1 VTATGGLLNPG
12 KPQRRLDIQL
22 YNGWEKGGHRLE
34 FYIFDASYVTRLA
47 DGDPT
52 IESHFSSYFEK
63 FIVLKLRSRRLS
75 PSLAEDVQQE
85 TLLRVLR
92 ALRQGTG
99 VNQPER
105 FGAFVNSVCNN
116 VVLELL
122 NKESRHPS
130 VPENSP
136 EPVDDRV
143 DMDAALISQQ
153 RKQIVAEVL
162 DDLSSKDRE
171 ILRMVFFE
179 EAERSEVCRKLGV
192 GSEYLRVLLHRAKG
206 KFEQAYLR
214 KRGKA
219 EHARPLFCW

>member
-1 VTATGGLLNPG
+1 
-12 KPQRRLDIQL
+12 
-22 YNGWEKGGHRLE
+22 LE
-34 FYIFDASYVTRLA
+34 FYIFDASYVKRLA
-47 DGDPT
+47 EGDPAT
-52 IESHFSSYFEK
+52 ESHFSSYFAK

-75 PSLAEDVQQE
+75 PSMAEDARQE
-85 TLLRVLR
+85 TLFRVLK
-92 ALRQGTG
+92 ALRQGAG

-136 EPVDDRV
+136 EPADDRV
-143 DMDAALISQQ
+143 DMDANLISQQ

-162 DDLSSKDRE
+162 DDLGSKDR
-171 ILRMVFFE
+171 E
-179 EAERSEVCRKLGV
+179 EAERSEVCQKLGV
-192 GSEYLRVLLHRAKG
+192 GSEYLRVLLHRAKA

-219 EHARPLFCW
+219 EHARTLFCW